1 MEIRRTPSTRTCR
14 YVTFALALWYS
25 VSTAQIHIKHDNPP
39 ESTTIYV
46 DPAFYPVDGVATSGY
61 GWRNGRIHHGL
72 DIGYCNRK
80 PVYSTWNGVVRY
92 AKRGYNGGY
101 GYLVIVE
108 HELGLETYY
117 AHLREILV
125 SEGDTVT
132 PLIPLGLVGTTGNSL
147 GPHLHY
153 ECRFFGLSLDPT
165 NLFGKSK
172 LTLKH
177 NGHNYLLYD

>member
-1 MEIRRTPSTRTCR
+1 MENRRTTATRTYR

-25 VSTAQIHIKHDNPP
+25 VSTAQIHIRPSNAPK
-39 ESTTIYV
+39 STTIQV
-46 DPAFYPVDGVATSGY
+46 DPAAYPVDGVATSGY
-61 GWRNGRIHHGL
+61 GWRGGRFHHGL
-72 DIGYCNRK
+72 DIGYCNK
-80 PVYSTWNGVVRY
+80 KLIYPLWNGVVRY

-117 AHLREILV
+117 AHLREVLV
-125 SEGDTVT
+125 KEGDTVT
-132 PLIPLGLVGTTGNSL
+132 PITPLGRVGSTGNSL
-147 GPHLHY
+147 GPHLHL

-165 NLFGKSK
+165 NLFGKTK